1 MPHRTRGQRLK
12 GQLLTLVALLAVPAA
27 GWLGWDAALRS
38 QSDVLVERDRLA
50 RTLAEA
56 QGELEDVAQRYRQL
70 EVDLL
75 VARET
80 AKGSQSMV
88 DDLEQQLF
96 RLQQDLAVYQ
106 GSLSPSATVPG
117 LRIQAFEL
125 QATDDPSVLRY
136 KVMVS
141 RVGSETDTTQAQ
153 LLVEVLGEQDGEP
166 SSLPMSDMTPANDEG
181 GLPLDFRYFQVVPA
195 SSQDAELRLPEGF
208 VPRRVRLRAEHEEKV
223 LVEEVFDWRV
233 IGAGN

>member
-1 MPHRTRGQRLK
+1 MT
-12 GQLLTLVALLAVPAA
+12 LTVLLAIPAA

-38 QSDVLVERDRLA
+38 QRDVRVERDQLA
-50 RTLAEA
+50 QSLAEA
-56 QGELEDVAQRYRQL
+56 QGELEGIAQRYRQL

-125 QATDDPSVLRY
+125 QATEDPSLLRY

-141 RVGSETDTTQAQ
+141 RVGNEADTTQAQ
-153 LLVEVLGEQDGEP
+153 LHIEVLGEQNGEAVQ
-166 SSLPMSDMTPANDEG
+166 LPMSDLTLINDKG
-181 GLPLDFRYFQVVPA
+181 PVLLDFRYFQVVPA
-195 SSQDAELRLPEGF
+195 TSGEAELKLPDGF
-208 VPRRVRLRAEHEEKV
+208 VPRRVQLRAEHDGKM
-223 LVEEVFDWRV
+223 LVEETFDWRV
-233 IGAGN
+233 TGSEG